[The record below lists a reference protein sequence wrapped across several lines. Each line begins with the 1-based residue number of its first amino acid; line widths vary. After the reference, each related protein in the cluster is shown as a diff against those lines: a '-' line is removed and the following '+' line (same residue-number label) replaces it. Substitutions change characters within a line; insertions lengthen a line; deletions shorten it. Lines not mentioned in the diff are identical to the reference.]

1 MAKRTN
7 NAAPVVEE
15 EKTTEVEQ
23 TVNATTENNS
33 VVAEPTESNVETELA
48 AVEETPADEVTEPV
62 ETPVE
67 TKPETEEKARNGS
80 QNDKPAE
87 EKLIAD
93 DAKVIIKCEAYAGK
107 ELVLPTRT
115 ITLDEKGCCEVTGI
129 EAKRLLSL
137 PGYELSK

>member
-1 MAKRTN
+1 MAKAKAQADT
-7 NAAPVVEE
+7 ASIVEE
-15 EKTTEVEQ
+15 K
-23 TVNATTENNS
+23 NS
-33 VVAEPTESNVETELA
+33 TVET
-48 AVEETPADEVTEPV
+48 

-67 TKPETEEKARNGS
+67 TKPETENKAEKNGKTAKE
-80 QNDKPAE
+80 KP
-87 EKLIAD
+87 IAD

-129 EAKRLLSL
+129 EAKRLLTL

>member
-1 MAKRTN
+1 MAKNTN

-33 VVAEPTESNVETELA
+33 VVAETTESNVETELA
-48 AVEETPADEVTEPV
+48 AVEETPADEDTEPV
-62 ETPVE
+62 ETPA
-67 TKPETEEKARNGS
+67 ETEVEEDSINDDEK
-80 QNDKPAE
+80 
-87 EKLIAD
+87 I
-93 DAKVIIKCEAYAGK
+93 VIKCAAYAGK

>member
-1 MAKRTN
+1 MAKAKAQAD
-7 NAAPVVEE
+7 AASIVEE
-15 EKTTEVEQ
+15 EKTT
-23 TVNATTENNS
+23 
-33 VVAEPTESNVETELA
+33 VET
-48 AVEETPADEVTEPV
+48 

-67 TKPETEEKARNGS
+67 KKPETENKAEKNGKTS
-80 QNDKPAE
+80 KEKP
-87 EKLIAD
+87 IAD
-93 DAKVIIKCEAYAGK
+93 DAKVVIKCDAYAGK